1 MNGLFNYFSTAF
13 HVNCSFGSEIS
24 LKEIV
29 HFWKFIPYS
38 LLAANGLLP
47 SLNTKFIIT
56 KYY

>member
-1 MNGLFNYFSTAF
+1 MNGLFNYFLYSSSCKL
-13 HVNCSFGSEIS
+13 VLVLKL

-29 HFWKFIPYS
+29 HFWKFIPFS

-47 SLNTKFIIT
+47 SLNTKFVIT